1 MPSPLERLLVIG
13 SIALLTACGGGGG
26 GSNSAPPVTST
37 DRQTVVAGTVTGLS
51 GVTVDGVSYGD
62 NATSVA
68 LDIDPRTATPA
79 TMADVKVGQQV
90 EVQVDANNQATTV
103 LVRANVIGA
112 IDSINLT
119 TSSFTAVG
127 QTIEV
132 VATGA
137 GATMFEGVDDLA
149 GLKPGDLVEV
159 HGTLGSSG
167 NIVATRVELKPS
179 DGVVRVRTSGLVSNL
194 DTSAKTF
201 TLGALTIDYSSA
213 TLVPPDATL
222 ANGVLVFGFSD
233 QLPSGGRLVAKA
245 IRVAREPALGAH
257 HVIVS
262 GLVTNASP
270 DGKTFMVDGIS
281 VDASAAQITG
291 PNNPTLADIK
301 NLVFVRVEGALNG
314 SGSSLVLDAT
324 SVTIIP
330 AADQRIILL
339 VGQVTDFVSVS
350 SFQVRATPV
359 DASTA
364 TFVNGSATDLSDG
377 AFVIVKGH
385 VNGAVVQADQVTFQ
399 NPPQNVTFHLLG
411 TVGNFS
417 STAGT
422 FTLLGIPM
430 TLASNVTFDNGT
442 QATFGNGDL
451 VEVTG
456 MFNGTTFMVTVVRFV
471 TPAPLLVLV
480 SGTISDLTSTG
491 FTINGASIGIDS
503 STVITGGPLADG
515 QFVQVQAHCTAT
527 TVSGSTDCPL
537 VATRVEVIA
546 PIATARLIG
555 QITDFV
561 SQADFKVQDQS
572 IDATDA
578 TFTNGAATD
587 LGNGKLVRITGNL
600 SGGKVLAT
608 NVQFLP

>member
-1 MPSPLERLLVIG
+1 MPSPLKRLLVVG
-13 SIALLTACGGGGG
+13 SIALLAACGGGGG
-26 GSNSAPPVTST
+26 GSNSAPPVTSAN
-37 DRQTVVAGTVTGLS
+37 QTVVAGTVTGLS

-68 LDIDPRTATPA
+68 MDVDPRAATPA

-103 LVRANVIGA
+103 LVRANVIGT

-119 TSSFTAVG
+119 ASSFTAVG
-127 QTIEV
+127 QTIDV
-132 VATGA
+132 VASGA
-137 GATMFEGVDDLA
+137 GATMFEGVNGLA
-149 GLKPGDLVEV
+149 GLNVGDLVEV
-159 HGTLGSSG
+159 HGTLDSSG

-179 DGVVRVRTSGLVSNL
+179 DGVVRVRTSGFVSNL
-194 DTSAKTF
+194 DTTAKTF

-222 ANGVLVFGFSD
+222 ANGVLVFVFSD
-233 QLPSGGRLVAKA
+233 QLPSGGKLVAKA
-245 IRVAREPALGAH
+245 IRVAREPALGGH

-262 GLVTNASP
+262 GLVTNASS

-281 VDASAAQITG
+281 VDASAAQVNG

-301 NLVFVRVEGALNG
+301 DLVLVRVEGTLNG

-330 AADQRIILL
+330 ASDQRVILL
-339 VGQVTDFVSVS
+339 VGQVTDFVSAS
-350 SFQVRATPV
+350 SFQVRGTPV

-364 TFVNGSATDLSDG
+364 TFVNGSATDLKNG

-385 VNGAVVQADQVTFQ
+385 INGAVVQADQVTFE
-399 NPPQNVTFHLLG
+399 NPPQNVSFHLLG
-411 TVGNFS
+411 TVSNFS
-417 STAGT
+417 SAAGT

-456 MFNGTTFMVTVVRFV
+456 MFNGTTFMVSDVHFI
-471 TPAPLLVLV
+471 TPAPVLVFV
-480 SGTISDLTSTG
+480 SGTISDVTATG

-503 STVITGGPLADG
+503 GTVIVGGPLADG
-515 QFVQVQAHCTAT
+515 QFVQVQARCTAT
-527 TVSGSTDCPL
+527 TVSGSTSCPL

-561 SQADFKVQDQS
+561 SQASFKVQDQS

-578 TFTNGAATD
+578 TFTNGSATD